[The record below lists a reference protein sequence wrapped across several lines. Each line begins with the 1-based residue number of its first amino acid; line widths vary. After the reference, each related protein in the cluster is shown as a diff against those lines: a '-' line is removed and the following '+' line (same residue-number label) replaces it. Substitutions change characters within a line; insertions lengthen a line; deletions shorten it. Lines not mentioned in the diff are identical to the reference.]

1 MSYTVNLGCWGSIFA
16 VPTDVVDKYL
26 KISGSAQLKVLLY
39 ILRHSGEQF
48 ELETIA
54 QHLNMGTFD
63 VKDCIEF
70 WSSFNIIAV
79 NNNVITPAQGQAQNV
94 IPMNNTQNFFTQPTV
109 QSNVQMPIS
118 YPSTTSAPYSAPIP
132 TPAAMPT
139 SSPTSAPVAVPSS
152 APTPAPAAVP
162 SSAPTSPPAPVFVP
176 EPAAQPKQT
185 AQSTPPVIHNYPP
198 KPNSRKSEPPKKTE
212 PEKPS
217 DTVMARP
224 LRPDP
229 VYVAKRISE
238 DKEIEAL
245 LNEAQYILG
254 RPVSPNENAGMIM
267 MHDNDGLPCEV
278 ILMLLTYGASN
289 QKGMRQ
295 IEAMGAAWAKEGI
308 LTLEQADEKIRELEE
323 SKEAYRKVQSILGL
337 EYRKPSQKEEE
348 NYTRW
353 VNEWKFTDDMIK
365 TAYDIC
371 VNAKGKYIPNYV
383 NTILMRWNENGIRT
397 VEQVEAERAKS
408 SSKNNG
414 GSNISNKGNDSGRK
428 SSFDINELNDMT
440 MFKD

>member
-1 MSYTVNLGCWGSIFA
+1 
-16 VPTDVVDKYL
+16 
-26 KISGSAQLKVLLY
+26 
-39 ILRHSGEQF
+39 
-48 ELETIA
+48 
-54 QHLNMGTFD
+54 
-63 VKDCIEF
+63 
-70 WSSFNIIAV
+70 
-79 NNNVITPAQGQAQNV
+79 
-94 IPMNNTQNFFTQPTV
+94 
-109 QSNVQMPIS
+109 
-118 YPSTTSAPYSAPIP
+118 
-132 TPAAMPT
+132 
-139 SSPTSAPVAVPSS
+139 
-152 APTPAPAAVP
+152 
-162 SSAPTSPPAPVFVP
+162 
-176 EPAAQPKQT
+176 
-185 AQSTPPVIHNYPP
+185 
-198 KPNSRKSEPPKKTE
+198 
-212 PEKPS
+212 
-217 DTVMARP
+217 MARP